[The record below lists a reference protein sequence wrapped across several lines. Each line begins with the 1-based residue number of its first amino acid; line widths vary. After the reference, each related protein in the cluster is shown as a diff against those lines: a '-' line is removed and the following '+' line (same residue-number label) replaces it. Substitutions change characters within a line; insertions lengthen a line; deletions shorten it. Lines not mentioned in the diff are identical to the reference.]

1 MKKILAIALTFFA
14 TSAIAEGTAQ
24 SIGARSPSFQGA
36 DAPTLAAGNG
46 WQLDVSAPD
55 RSIAA
60 STASASSQVLYEV
73 TLSRDGKLLKS
84 FNVLTGNGEEG
95 VATSEENTPYL
106 ASCDAVTGCPT
117 GESHSGLMLSLTPRV
132 RADGAILT
140 SCTINIFTLRSTDDF
155 SATSN
160 FFMHRG
166 QEMTISHNG
175 LSLTIRAKVV

>member
-1 MKKILAIALTFFA
+1 MNRILAIALAIFA
-14 TSAIAEGTAQ
+14 TSAFAEGTAQ
-24 SIGARSPSFQGA
+24 SIGARSPSIQGA
-36 DAPTLAAGNG
+36 DSPTLAVGSG

-55 RSIAA
+55 RSVAA

-73 TLSRDGKLLKS
+73 TLSRHGKLLKS

-95 VATSEENTPYL
+95 VSISEENTPYL

-117 GESHSGLMLSLTPRV
+117 GDLHSGLMLSLTPRV

-140 SCTINIFTLRSTDDF
+140 SCKINILTSRSTDDF

-160 FFMHRG
+160 FFMYRG